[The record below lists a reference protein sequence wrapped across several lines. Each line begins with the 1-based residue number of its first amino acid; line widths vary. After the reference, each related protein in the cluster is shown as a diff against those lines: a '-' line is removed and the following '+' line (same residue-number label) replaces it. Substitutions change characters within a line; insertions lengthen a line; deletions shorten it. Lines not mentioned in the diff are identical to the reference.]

1 MLRSKAH
8 LEAVKIGEES
18 AKGSLSMFGS
28 LDDVCCQ
35 VIIQVLYATAVSLS
49 SFRCYSPFSPCSL
62 YLLCCSMRRACST
75 FSLWRGG
82 DREVRIL
89 PTSNFLDGE
98 AGRLLSC
105 SGLLVEESGGEFCY
119 LGSCL
124 REKGATERDEV
135 DVLMERL
142 VDWLLRRDD
151 EGNVGWDALLWL
163 DESGRRSGIGKG
175 MGGLKK
181 EQDGGEEE
189 VEKRLSRG

>member
-1 MLRSKAH
+1 
-8 LEAVKIGEES
+8 
-18 AKGSLSMFGS
+18 
-28 LDDVCCQ
+28 
-35 VIIQVLYATAVSLS
+35 
-49 SFRCYSPFSPCSL
+49 
-62 YLLCCSMRRACST
+62 
-75 FSLWRGG
+75 
-82 DREVRIL
+82 
-89 PTSNFLDGE
+89 
-98 AGRLLSC
+98 
-105 SGLLVEESGGEFCY
+105 
-119 LGSCL
+119 L